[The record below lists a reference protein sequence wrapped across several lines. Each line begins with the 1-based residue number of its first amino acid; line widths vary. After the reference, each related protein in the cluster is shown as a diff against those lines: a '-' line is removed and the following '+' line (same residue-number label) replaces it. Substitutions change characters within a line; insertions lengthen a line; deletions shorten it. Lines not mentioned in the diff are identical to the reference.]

1 MRDLVTGLAR
11 RIDGWLFAPGP
22 GSRVW
27 GLRTGFAALFAVR
40 LAIGEYRGLAGQ
52 PAALFRPP
60 PLWRWLDQMP
70 SVEVL
75 TVVQVVGTVL
85 AVLAVVSWRPRW
97 TFVGA
102 WLCFV
107 FLEGLVGSRFKISH
121 NEVMVILA
129 SVPILVAPAVVS
141 WRDRRDDPRMG
152 WPHRA
157 ALVVVAFGYFF
168 TGLGKL
174 REAGLSWA
182 TSDNLKWSLA
192 AGVRSTKPPTD
203 AIAQFIVDHDV
214 LANGLAFATLAVE
227 LGFLLVLFRPRLRP
241 VFAAVIA
248 SFHLGIYLT
257 LGLDYFS
264 WVAAVI
270 VVLLPWED
278 LIPRIQ
284 ARSAKRAMSPSTS

>member
-1 MRDLVTGLAR
+1 MSVLR
-11 RIDGWLFAPGP
+11 RVDAWLFAPGP

-27 GLRTGFAALFAVR
+27 GLRTGFAVVFAVR

-52 PAALFRPP
+52 PPALFHPP
-60 PLWRWLDQMP
+60 VFWRLLDRMP
-70 SVEVL
+70 PVDVL
-75 TVVQVVGTVL
+75 SAVQVVGAVL
-85 AVLAVVSWRPRW
+85 AVLAVLSWRPRW
-97 TFVGA
+97 TYAGA

-107 FLEGLVGSRFKISH
+107 FLEGLVGSRVKISH
-121 NEVMVILA
+121 NELMAVLASLPILA
-129 SVPILVAPAVVS
+129 APVAVS
-141 WRDRRDDPRMG
+141 WRDHEDDPAMG

-168 TGLGKL
+168 TGFGKL

-214 LANGLAFATLAVE
+214 LAHGLAFATLAAE
-227 LGFLLVLFRPRLRP
+227 MGFLLILFVPRLRP
-241 VFAAVIA
+241 VFAVVIV
-248 SFHLGIYLT
+248 SFHFGIYLT

-278 LIPRIQ
+278 LIPRLQ